1 MDKNNPIQQEIISR
15 IDSGYVYTKLEEI
28 ANNYS
33 LTLDQLGDIDLY
45 TCKILLGEIKSASF
59 ENTIAEA
66 LEIDSDLANKIVGD
80 INTKVISQIKSELAG
95 ANRQETPNKPV
106 TPNKPL
112 APTPSMITP
121 TTPITVLS
129 QRPSTEDLIPK
140 PIETNVKPVEK
151 MGDFVVD
158 ITPKSTPL
166 YKENSITKESVLKG
180 IEDPEINMADHM
192 LSAPTVNTAKV
203 EEKIVQAKPPP
214 VINKSYG
221 TDPYRESI

>member
-28 ANNYS
+28 AKNYS

-45 TCKILLGEIKSASF
+45 TCKILLGEIKSDSF
-59 ENTIAEA
+59 ENAIAEA
-66 LEIDSDLANKIVGD
+66 LEIDSELTRKIVSD
-80 INTKVISQIKSELAG
+80 INTKVISQIKSELTG
-95 ANRQETPNKPV
+95 ANRQEAPNKPV

-140 PIETNVKPVEK
+140 PIETNAKPVER

-166 YKENSITKESVLKG
+166 YKENSITKASVLKG
-180 IEDPEINMADHM
+180 IEDPEIDMADHM

-203 EEKIVQAKPPP
+203 EEKIVQAKTPP